1 LHSYIACG
9 SLTGEYNITKTGRLS
24 FRFPKGKYHFCPWA
38 QQAADFVTKIPYGS
52 FGDSTKRAA
61 QFCAAFFLMEPLFS
75 GSFFDIGMFTDC
87 LYTFARRYDKIAN
100 R

>member
-1 LHSYIACG
+1 MGTASIG
-9 SLTGEYNITKTGRLS
+9 
-24 FRFPKGKYHFCPWA
+24 FCH
-38 QQAADFVTKIPYGS
+38 KIPYGS
-52 FGDSTKRAA
+52 FGIVQKG
-61 QFCAAFFLMEPLFS
+61 QHKFCAAFFLMEPLFS

>member
-1 LHSYIACG
+1 MRRGAPRKEVCLSK
-9 SLTGEYNITKTGRLS
+9 ENITPGKALNITFVRRHSELRILS
-24 FRFPKGKYHFCPWA
+24 PKPIMDLLGIVKKGQH
-38 QQAADFVTKIPYGS
+38 K
-52 FGDSTKRAA
+52 
-61 QFCAAFFLMEPLFS
+61 FCAAFFLMEPLLS

>member
-9 SLTGEYNITKTGRLS
+9 SLTGKYNVTKTGRLS
-24 FRFPKGKYHFCPWA
+24 YPFPKGKYHFCPWA
-38 QQAADFVTKIPYGS
+38 QQAADFVTKSLMDLLGIVQKGQH
-52 FGDSTKRAA
+52 K
-61 QFCAAFFLMEPLFS
+61 FCAAFFLMEPLFS

-87 LYTFARRYDKIAN
+87 LYTFARRYDKITN